1 METTLLTVLFTLL
14 TASLTFYSYT
24 LKKKIQTLADHISE
38 KTANNVEVINSATHN
53 FNSRLS
59 TINVNRKT
67 TADQV
72 AKLAEDSAS
81 TKAVLLEVWTHLEDL
96 TTKHNAICEQCNQM
110 DKELSKCKSNC
121 PCPAAKP
128 IYQWNQLTTASS
140 TTKNNIHNSKKNGKK

>member
-81 TKAVLLEVWTHLEDL
+81 TKAVLLEV
-96 TTKHNAICEQCNQM
+96 
-110 DKELSKCKSNC
+110 
-121 PCPAAKP
+121 
-128 IYQWNQLTTASS
+128 
-140 TTKNNIHNSKKNGKK
+140 